1 MRSFYT
7 LALPLTLFIYFFTG
21 SKNLLAQCSSC
32 TSVTINVNLSSV
44 TDTVWNYTGQ
54 QRNGNCCTGSNCI
67 RFNVTLNPLSDLL
80 NFTVINP
87 SPSGSAFYQI
97 NCGPQISIGTPACI
111 SNQTF
116 VCISYCKPGGDT
128 PTYRITATRTVQGS
142 SDITLRMGC
151 TGQMSV
157 SGLQQSSIQWTSIFP
172 GPVGTYNSYLS
183 CTSGC
188 SVTNVTPGS
197 GAPAFIDYMVSG
209 NPNTSCPGTSRDTIR
224 VYVVPA
230 MTVSI
235 SPTNPVICSGGPG
248 NIVLTANPTGGAP
261 PYTYSWSTGATTQS
275 ITVGPGSYTVNV
287 MDTASN
293 CPPIPASVTVVAQP
307 TPPAPTAGANSPIC
321 EGQTLNL
328 TASTIAGATYA
339 WTGPNSFSSSSQ
351 NPSIPS
357 VTAAAAGVYSV
368 TATVNG
374 CTGPAG
380 TVTVTVNPIPAAPT
394 AGSNS
399 PICSGQKLNLT
410 ATTITGATY
419 TWSGPNSFSS
429 SQQNPTITGAT
440 TAASGIYTV
449 FATVNGC
456 AGPTATTS
464 VTVNPTPAAPT
475 AGSNSPIC
483 AGQTLNLTATTIA
496 GATYSWTGPNSF
508 SSSSQNPSIPS
519 ATTAASGIYSVTATV
534 AGCTG
539 PAGTVS
545 VTVNPIPATPTASS
559 NSPIC
564 AGQNLNLSTPTVT
577 GATYSWTG
585 PNSFSSSSQNPV
597 ITSATTAASGIYS
610 VTVTV
615 AGCTSPAGT
624 TSVTVNPIPSPP
636 TAGSNSP
643 VCTGNPINLTA
654 TTIVGATYSW
664 TGPNSFSSTQPNPTI
679 ASPVMANGG
688 IYTVTVTVNG
698 CVSPTATTSVTVNQT
713 PAAPTAGSNSPV
725 CAGQTLNLTA
735 TTIAGATYS
744 WTGPNSFSS
753 SSQNPSIPSVT
764 TAAAG
769 VYSVTATVNGCTGPA
784 GTVTVVI
791 GTPPPAPT
799 AGSNSPICAG
809 QTLNLTATTIT
820 GATYTWSGPNSF
832 SSSNQNP
839 YITNAT
845 TAASGIYTVFVT
857 VGGCVGP
864 TATTSVTVNP
874 APAAPTA
881 SANTPIC
888 AGSTLN
894 LSASNIAGATYSW
907 TGPNSFSS
915 SLQNPS
921 IPGVT
926 TLDAGTYS
934 VVATVNGC
942 PGPAGTVT
950 VVVNT
955 TAVVSAGSNQTVC
968 ANNNVVTLNGSS
980 STGSGTWTTSGTG
993 TFSPNA
999 NTLNATYTPSAG
1011 DISAGSVVL
1020 TLTSTN
1026 NGACAAQNAQITVT
1040 ITPAPTANAGPN
1052 QTVCSNNATVT
1063 LNGSFTVSSGIVW
1076 TTSGSGTFSP
1086 NNTTPNATYTP
1097 SPSDTAAGSVTLT
1110 LTTTGNG
1117 NCLAVSSQMTIT
1129 FTASP
1134 VVSAGNN
1141 ISRCINN
1148 PNAVLNGSSST
1159 GSATW
1164 TTSGTGTFNPN
1175 ANTLNATYVPSAA
1188 DLAAGSVTLTLT
1200 SGNNGNCLPVSR
1212 TITITYTQPPT
1223 VTAGSNQTVC
1233 ANNAAVL
1240 LSGTSSTGSGTW
1252 TTSGSGTFS
1261 PNANTLNATYN
1272 PSPGDVSAGT
1282 VTLTL
1287 TSTNNGGCI
1296 AVTDQLTITITP
1308 APTANAGPD
1317 VSVCSNNGNV
1327 QLNGNFTV
1335 SSGISWSTSGTG
1347 TFNPNNT
1354 VTNPIYI
1361 PSPGDTTAGSV
1372 TIVLTT
1378 TGNGNCLAVTD
1389 TMIITY
1395 TNAPLV
1401 SAGNNANVCLS
1412 SPNYTLSG
1420 FSNTGS
1426 GTWTTSGTGTLSP
1439 NANTPN
1445 ATYIPSTADTT
1456 AGTVTLTFTST
1467 NNGGCNPVSATM
1479 TITYTNTPVVTAGSN
1494 QTVCG
1499 NNAAVVLNGT
1509 SSTGSGIWTTSGSGT
1524 FTPNATTANA
1534 TYNPSPADT
1543 ASGSVTLTYTAT
1555 NGCAPIAASIT
1566 ITITPAPYVNA
1577 GPDIFVC
1584 ANNPNAT
1591 LNGIVGGGA
1600 STGIWSTN
1608 GTGTFNP
1615 NATTL
1620 NATYIPSNADT
1631 TAGSVILVLTSTNNG
1646 NCLPVT
1652 DTLVIT
1658 YTQPPTAYAGN
1669 NLTGCA
1675 NNPIQ
1680 LSGFISAGSGQGVW
1694 STPNGGGTFTPS
1706 NNALNGFY
1714 TPSNS
1719 DTLLS
1724 GGVMIILTSINNGGC
1739 LASSDTLFIIVTP
1752 GPVVNAG
1759 PDQQICSNNPVI
1771 NLSGTVS
1778 VASGGIWTSSGTGTF
1793 SPSNTNLNTSYI
1805 PSQQDITNGT
1815 VTLTLTSTGNGQ
1827 CSAVSDN
1834 LIITFTPSPVV
1845 NAGSNQIICT
1855 GVMTVNLNGSVT
1867 GGSTTGTWT
1876 TTGTGTFSPNANV
1889 LNPVYNLS
1897 QADSAAGTFVLFL
1910 TSTNNGN
1917 CNPEYDSIIV
1927 TITSIPVVTA
1937 GADTTLCA
1945 NNANY
1950 QLSGSVVGGAGT
1962 GQWTTSGSG
1971 TFTPSDTTLNAV
1983 YNPSPGDISAGS
1995 VTLYLIAT
2003 NACMNPMDSLVIN
2016 FTPAPTVSAGNNTAI
2031 CEGGNLMLNGA
2042 VTVASGGVWTT
2053 SGDGSFAPSNT
2064 VLNPTYLPGPQD
2076 IATGSVT
2083 LYLTSTGNG
2092 NCNPVSDSLVLT
2104 IESTPIADFS
2114 TGPVCLNNTVNFTD
2128 VSTVTNGNIVT
2139 WNWNFG
2145 SGTSAL
2151 QNPTFTF
2158 TTTGPQTITLF
2169 VATTAGCS
2177 AQVVKNIYVNPLPQ
2191 AQFTSQ
2197 VFCPDSAMFTD
2208 GSSIS
2213 QGSIGGWSWNF
2224 GDSTTSVLQNP
2235 NHTYTGPGT
2244 YPITLVV
2251 TSDSGCTSVYRDTIT
2266 INPCN
2271 DAIVNGPAVPTGFT
2285 PNGDGINDI
2294 LYVRGGPFSDLDFR
2308 IFNEWGNEI
2317 FRSTSQSVG
2326 WDGTYKGKPQQE
2338 GTYVY
2343 TLVGTTMDNV
2353 KFKVSGDV
2361 TLLR

>member
-399 PICSGQKLNLT
+399 PICSGQNLNLT

-456 AGPTATTS
+456 AGPTATTT

-664 TGPNSFSSTQPNPTI
+664 TGPNSFSSTQQNPTI
-679 ASPVMANGG
+679 ASAVMANGG

-839 YITNAT
+839 SITNAT

-1011 DISAGSVVL
+1011 DISAG
-1020 TLTSTN
+1020 
-1026 NGACAAQNAQITVT
+1026 
-1040 ITPAPTANAGPN
+1040 
-1052 QTVCSNNATVT
+1052 
-1063 LNGSFTVSSGIVW
+1063 
-1076 TTSGSGTFSP
+1076 
-1086 NNTTPNATYTP
+1086 
-1097 SPSDTAAGSVTLT
+1097 
-1110 LTTTGNG
+1110 
-1117 NCLAVSSQMTIT
+1117 
-1129 FTASP
+1129 
-1134 VVSAGNN
+1134 
-1141 ISRCINN
+1141 
-1148 PNAVLNGSSST
+1148 
-1159 GSATW
+1159 
-1164 TTSGTGTFNPN
+1164 
-1175 ANTLNATYVPSAA
+1175 
-1188 DLAAGSVTLTLT
+1188 
-1200 SGNNGNCLPVSR
+1200 
-1212 TITITYTQPPT
+1212 
-1223 VTAGSNQTVC
+1223 
-1233 ANNAAVL
+1233 
-1240 LSGTSSTGSGTW
+1240 
-1252 TTSGSGTFS
+1252 
-1261 PNANTLNATYN
+1261 
-1272 PSPGDVSAGT
+1272 T

-1327 QLNGNFTV
+1327 QLNGSFTV

-1426 GTWTTSGTGTLSP
+1426 GTWTTSGTGTFSP

-2224 GDSTTSVLQNP
+2224 GDSTTSVLQNS